1 VVVVLEADKVQV
13 VVVLEVLE
21 NLLVQHLVVILQVH

>member
-13 VVVLEVLE
+13 VVVLEVIE
-21 NLLVQHLVVILQVH
+21 NLQVLLQVLIQQVH